1 MKLDLGVQFKIGG
14 DVKVTV
20 PPTVSQKTKDDVQN
34 LADLGSS
41 YPLPSL
47 HLRIGWIF

>member
-1 MKLDLGVQFKIGG
+1 MRSLIGLSAVG
-14 DVKVTV
+14 ATLALPYAALAGYRPIDA
-20 PPTVSQKTKDDVQN
+20 QN